1 MIVFKDG
8 ENERIK
14 WILGRRRSIFQN
26 QEAENKQDI
35 QPEETRTICKSTGKE
50 KAIIMGELI
59 SVKELSENRGFC
71 TRNHEKLMN
80 LESWL
85 QLIKI

>member
-50 KAIIMGELI
+50 KSYHNGRTYIGKRVVRKIGFLYPEIMK
-59 SVKELSENRGFC
+59 S
-71 TRNHEKLMN
+71 
-80 LESWL
+80 
-85 QLIKI
+85 